1 MIAYALADNLLTA
14 PVIAFVVALIA
25 TLFKFDLRLP
35 DSMYAV
41 LSTFLLLAI
50 GLKGGRSLAEASM
63 SDIWKPLLGA
73 LILGV
78 VTPLIAFF
86 LFRALGKI
94 DITNSAALAAHYG
107 SVSAVT
113 FTVVI
118 TTLESRGISYE
129 GFVAGLLAILE
140 IVGIVVALYLA
151 RKENSEANWKEGLSE
166 VIRGRSIA
174 FLVAGMLIGLI
185 VGDERLRSTDGVFVQ
200 LFVGALVLFLIEMG
214 VLAAERLRDI
224 RSAGLKL
231 LILGIAIPIIN
242 GSIGAIVGSTVG
254 LSTGGIAVLATLGA
268 SASYIA
274 APAAVRIALP
284 NASPGLYVTASLGI
298 TFPFNLV
305 VGIPLYIAIAEKL
318 S

>member
-1 MIAYALADNLLTA
+1 MIASVLADNLLTA
-14 PVIAFVVALIA
+14 PVVAFVIALIA

-35 DSMYAV
+35 EAMYPI

-50 GLKGGRSLAEASM
+50 GLKGGRSLAESSL
-63 SDIWKPLLGA
+63 SDLWKPLLGS
-73 LILGV
+73 LLLGV
-78 VTPLIAFF
+78 ITPLVAFF

-94 DITNSAALAAHYG
+94 DITNAAALAAHYG

-118 TTLESRGISYE
+118 TSLDTQEISYE

-140 IVGIVVALYLA
+140 IVGIIVALFLA
-151 RKENSEANWKEGLSE
+151 RKEKSSAHWKEGLAE

-185 VGDERLRSTDGVFVQ
+185 VGDERLQPTDGVFVQ
-200 LFVGALVLFLIEMG
+200 LFAGALALFLIEMG

-224 RSAGLKL
+224 RHAGLQVL
-231 LILGIAIPIIN
+231 VLGIAIPIIN
-242 GSIGAIVGSTVG
+242 GSIGAVVGSVVG
-254 LSTGGIAVLATLGA
+254 LSTGGIAVLATLAA

-284 NASPGLYVTASLGI
+284 QASPGLYVTASLGV

-305 VGIPLYIAIAEKL
+305 LGIPLYIAIAQRL

>member
-1 MIAYALADNLLTA
+1 MIVSALADNLLTA
-14 PVIAFVVALIA
+14 PVVAFVIALVA
-25 TLFKFDLRLP
+25 TLLKFDLRLP
-35 DSMYAV
+35 EAMYPI

-50 GLKGGRSLAEASM
+50 GLKGGRSLAESSL
-63 SDIWKPLLGA
+63 SDLWKPLLGS
-73 LILGV
+73 LLLGV
-78 VTPLIAFF
+78 ITPLVAFF

-94 DITNSAALAAHYG
+94 DITNAAALAAHYG

-118 TTLESRGISYE
+118 TSLDTQEISYE

-140 IVGIVVALYLA
+140 IVGIIVALFLA
-151 RKENSEANWKEGLSE
+151 RKEKSSAHWKEGLAE

-185 VGDERLRSTDGVFVQ
+185 VGDERLQPTDGVFVQ
-200 LFVGALVLFLIEMG
+200 LFAGALALFLIEMG

-224 RSAGLKL
+224 RHAGLQVL
-231 LILGIAIPIIN
+231 VLGIAIPIIN
-242 GSIGAIVGSTVG
+242 GSIGAVVGSVVG
-254 LSTGGIAVLATLGA
+254 LSTGGIAVLATLAA

-284 NASPGLYVTASLGI
+284 QASPGLYVTASLGV

-305 VGIPLYIAIAEKL
+305 LGIPLYIAIAQRL